1 MIKENV
7 QKNHFYVLKNQM
19 LVCTYYGVS
28 NKRNA
33 SNKRNDMQESCLP
46 LRLLDNLLNK
56 NTKRVSNK
64 TVTDGIC

>member
-1 MIKENV
+1 M
-7 QKNHFYVLKNQM
+7 FWGLKYRN
-19 LVCTYYGVS
+19 LEVSNYYGVS

-33 SNKRNDMQESCLP
+33 SNKRNDMHESCLP
-46 LRLLDNLLNK
+46 LRLLDTLLNK